1 VNVLTNPLSGLYGLP
16 ETLCLARHAESADP
30 TVFHGFE
37 SDIELGNQGFRQAKA
52 FARREDLADVDLLIS
67 SGQRRSLQTLEPL
80 AERLGLEIHII
91 RGFHERK
98 VGILQGTPVSTT
110 SGLFSQTRKEWALGY
125 KDQTTEGA
133 ESYNDVKNRVKNAIL
148 DLNNLC
154 NKKYAKKPL
163 VVSHGLTLKIL
174 LVERIFGGDAARWD
188 ELGPIKN
195 TALWTIDNPHLPKWT
210 PRNLGCL
217 MHLTEFQTI

>member
-1 VNVLTNPLSGLYGLP
+1 VKEPANPLSGLYRLP

-52 FARREDLADVDLLIS
+52 FARREDFADVDLLIS

-98 VGILQGTPVSTT
+98 VGILQGTPVSTS
-110 SGLFSQTRKEWALGY
+110 SGLFSQTRKDWSLGF

-133 ESYNDVKNRVKNAIL
+133 ESYNEVKNRVNIAIL
-148 DLNNLC
+148 DLNILC
-154 NKKYAKKPL
+154 NNKGAKKPL
-163 VVSHGLTLKIL
+163 VISHGLTLKIL

-188 ELGPIKN
+188 ELGPMQN
-195 TALWTIDNPHLPKWT
+195 TALWTIDKPHLPNWT

-217 MHLTEFQTI
+217 SHLTEFQPN